1 MQKKVRFPYF
11 LFELTSK
18 LEIPQKIKPTKKNPP
33 CSPRLCGE
41 HKFFNKPQSV
51 QIRPNPPAQ

>member
-18 LEIPQKIKPTKKNPP
+18 LEIPEKIKPTIKPLPVP
-33 CSPRLCGE
+33 CGS
-41 HKFFNKPQSV
+41 SV
-51 QIRPNPPAQ
+51 NINF